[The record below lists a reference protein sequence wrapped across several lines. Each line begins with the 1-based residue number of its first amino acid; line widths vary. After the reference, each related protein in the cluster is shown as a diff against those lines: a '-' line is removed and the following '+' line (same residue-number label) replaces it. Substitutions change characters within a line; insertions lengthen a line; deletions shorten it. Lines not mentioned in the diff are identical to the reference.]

1 MPLLRETKIGHWYFV
16 VLCPACH
23 CRDAISLAPSP
34 SEMAVANSAAYQAN
48 CDCGANTAYDSDQIE
63 RRQACG
69 ISESGKNF
77 ICQFGPKA

>member
-1 MPLLRETKIGHWYFV
+1 
-16 VLCPACH
+16 
-23 CRDAISLAPSP
+23 
-34 SEMAVANSAAYQAN
+34 MAVANSAAYQAN